1 MHVEALQPVRRTRLG
16 KLTDLN
22 RRVAAYFHPTWRE
35 AREVESPTRTA
46 DRMLFDERT
55 LTSNDVAPSS
65 LVLVDRQ
72 CCPEARADDP
82 EASGPTPKCA
92 FGRKPTNTSFER
104 LSNRDT
110 DLIVA
115 IAHDQQRADFVVARD
130 ARPTNQD
137 SFRVPVRF
145 EFTDLHQRCAP
156 LAATYCGPVEW
167 LLPTV
172 SGVRVRAGATGP
184 VAEHRCR

>member
-22 RRVAAYFHPTWRE
+22 RRVAAYFHPNWSE
-35 AREVESPTRTA
+35 AREVESSTRTV

-55 LTSNDVAPSS
+55 LPSNDVATSS
-65 LVLVDRQ
+65 FVLVDRE

-82 EASGPTPKCA
+82 EASGPTPECA
-92 FGRKPTNTSFER
+92 YRRKPTNISVER

-110 DLIVA
+110 DVIVA
-115 IAHDQQRADFVVARD
+115 IAHDQQRAGFVVARD
-130 ARPTNQD
+130 AWPTSQD
-137 SFRVPVRF
+137 SFRFPVRF

-156 LAATYCGPVEW
+156 SAATYCCPAER

-172 SGVRVRAGATGP
+172 SVVRVRAGATGP
-184 VAEHRCR
+184 VAERRYR